1 MLTHKGREPF
11 IRMKLFL
18 EECQSFQPGDDDDE
32 ISDGE
37 ETVSEDHEKSPEVQV
52 LQITNSDKM
61 KSIKAEPESEVGS
74 EYEALKLNA
83 SQIKLLG
90 KGGIDTSNL
99 NQSSFSALENVT
111 VGQLLKK
118 ALPFTDSSPS
128 YTNTNNNNSLTS
140 SSTKRKSTSPDDDSP
155 IPAKRTPV
163 SFLYQ

>member
-18 EECQSFQPGDDDDE
+18 DECQSFQPVDDE
-32 ISDGE
+32 MSDEQGNISDE
-37 ETVSEDHEKSPEVQV
+37 HERSPEIQV

-61 KSIKAEPESEVGS
+61 LPIKAEPESEVGS

-83 SQIKLLG
+83 SQLKLLG

-99 NQSSFSALENVT
+99 NQSSLSALENVT

-118 ALPFTDSSPS
+118 ALPFTDAPN
-128 YTNTNNNNSLTS
+128 YTS
-140 SSTKRKSTSPDDDSP
+140 STLPSSKRKSSSPDDDSP

-163 SFLYQ
+163 RIINLLQKF

>member
-18 EECQSFQPGDDDDE
+18 DECQSFQPADDAFDDQGS
-32 ISDGE
+32 ISD
-37 ETVSEDHEKSPEVQV
+37 DHEKSPEIQILQV
-52 LQITNSDKM
+52 KSKEQP

-83 SQIKLLG
+83 TQLKLLG
-90 KGGIDTSNL
+90 KGGIDTNNLSHSNL
-99 NQSSFSALENVT
+99 SALENVT

-118 ALPFTDSSPS
+118 ALPFTDSSS
-128 YTNTNNNNSLTS
+128 YNSS
-140 SSTKRKSTSPDDDSP
+140 PSSTKRKSTSPDDDSP

-163 SFLYQ
+163 GF